1 MRMIRAAFNPLA
13 GPALDIAVS
22 GWHEPRDNCGI

>member
-13 GPALDIAVS
+13 GPALDIGVS